1 MVDLDRR
8 FESLELIESPD
19 LWSDIETRA
28 AQSGELRNRGWRM
41 RPAVVAVAAAVVVL
55 LLVGG
60 VVLWTGFSGD
70 PQPVIEGPTR
80 TTTPQLT
87 TTTTPTTTEP
97 APPLVAGLD
106 WARIPHDDEVF
117 GPHGYGI
124 ADIVLGGPGLVAVGA
139 DTNES
144 LPAVWMSPDGISW
157 SRIRYDEEVF
167 GVPETLM
174 HGVAVGGPGLV
185 AIGSQCTEDDV
196 ANFRC
201 WVPIVWT
208 SEDGAVWT
216 RLPTDET
223 VFEPNSFVTGIEPFD
238 DGLVIVGST
247 CGEDPGC
254 RAAVWTSADGIA
266 WDRSYVDDQAG
277 EIEAVAVGGP
287 GLVAV
292 GYSCDESARCRAA
305 IWTSDDA
312 IAWTAVPYDPDLFGE
327 LSEDAFH
334 EIDVVATG
342 GPGLVAMGHI
352 GRQPTVW
359 TSADGLT
366 WSLIPPDL
374 SGIEG
379 SVSVLFAGGPGLVA
393 VGGDAGGPAVWT
405 SIDGT
410 EWIHQGTRNR
420 GFAPQTVV
428 AFGSGFVAGGA
439 TDEGA
444 AVWLS
449 PPP

>member
-28 AQSGELRNRGWRM
+28 AQSGELRSRGWRM

-60 VVLWTGFSGD
+60 VVLWAGFSGD

-87 TTTTPTTTEP
+87 TTTTTEP

-117 GPHGYGI
+117 GPNGYSIG
-124 ADIVLGGPGLVAVGA
+124 DIVVGGPGLVAVGA
-139 DTNES
+139 DTSES
-144 LPAVWMSPDGISW
+144 LPAVWTSPDGISW

-174 HGVAVGGPGLV
+174 HGIAVGGPGLV

-254 RAAVWTSADGIA
+254 RAAVWTSADGMA

-305 IWTSDDA
+305 IWTSENA
-312 IAWTAVPYDPDLFGE
+312 TAWTAVPYDPDLFGE

-334 EIDVVATG
+334 EIVVVATG
-342 GPGLVAMGHI
+342 GPGLVAMGH
-352 GRQPTVW
+352 
-359 TSADGLT
+359 
-366 WSLIPPDL
+366 
-374 SGIEG
+374 
-379 SVSVLFAGGPGLVA
+379 
-393 VGGDAGGPAVWT
+393 
-405 SIDGT
+405 
-410 EWIHQGTRNR
+410 
-420 GFAPQTVV
+420 
-428 AFGSGFVAGGA
+428 
-439 TDEGA
+439 
-444 AVWLS
+444 
-449 PPP
+449 